1 MPSKRDYYDILG
13 VAKGASQDD
22 IKKAFRGL
30 AKKWHPD
37 VNPGNKDAEDKFKEI
52 NEAFQVLGDEKKRQ
66 QYDQFGHSAFRPEDF
81 RNADFSSFSD
91 LFREMGFG
99 DLFGNFGFRQQEREG
114 ADLRYDTEITLEE
127 VFLGIEKKIDV
138 TKAESCRACSGTGAK
153 GALKTCADCKGAGQV
168 RSVRSMGFMQAVTVT
183 PCGKCRGR
191 GKIAEH
197 HCDACK
203 GKGKVTVTK
212 KIEVKIPK
220 GIQDG
225 QYLRVPGEGEPGD
238 YGAPSG
244 DLYVV
249 VTVSTHKIFERREND
264 IFCKTT
270 IDLGTAI
277 TGGMIDVPTIT
288 GKAKLKIP
296 QGTQSHTIFRL
307 AGQGLPD
314 MHSRRRGDQLVA
326 VIIEIPRNLSE
337 QQKAALLFQ
346 KKNETEKGFF
356 EKMKGF
362 I

>member
-1 MPSKRDYYDILG
+1 MPSKRDYYEILG
-13 VAKGASQDD
+13 VARGASQDD
-22 IKKAFRGL
+22 VKKAFRGL

-37 VNPGNKDAEDKFKEI
+37 VNPSNKDAEDKFKEI

-66 QYDQFGHSAFRPEDF
+66 QYDKFGHSAFRPEDF

-91 LFREMGFG
+91 MFREMGFG
-99 DLFGNFGFRQQEREG
+99 DIFGNFGFRQHQQEG
-114 ADLRYDTEITLEE
+114 VDLRYDIEIMLED
-127 VFLGIEKKIDV
+127 VFSGIEKKIDV
-138 TKAESCRACSGTGAK
+138 TKLESCRACSGTGAK
-153 GALKTCADCKGAGQV
+153 GALKTCADCRGAGQV

-183 PCGKCRGR
+183 PCGKCKGR
-191 GKIAEH
+191 GKTAEQ

-203 GKGKVTVTK
+203 GKGKITVTK

-225 QYLRVPGEGEPGD
+225 QYLRIPGEGEPGD
-238 YGAPSG
+238 YGAPTG

-249 VTVSTHKIFERREND
+249 VTIAPHQIFERRENE

-277 TGGMIDVPTIT
+277 SGGEIDVPTIT
-288 GKAKLKIP
+288 GRAKLRIP
-296 QGTQSHTIFRL
+296 QATQSHTVFRL

-314 MHSRRRGDQLVA
+314 MHSKRRGDQLVA
-326 VIIEIPRNLSE
+326 VIVGIPKNLTES
-337 QQKAALLFQ
+337 QKAALKFD
-346 KKNETEKGFF
+346 KKSETQKGFF
-356 EKMKGF
+356 EKMKDF